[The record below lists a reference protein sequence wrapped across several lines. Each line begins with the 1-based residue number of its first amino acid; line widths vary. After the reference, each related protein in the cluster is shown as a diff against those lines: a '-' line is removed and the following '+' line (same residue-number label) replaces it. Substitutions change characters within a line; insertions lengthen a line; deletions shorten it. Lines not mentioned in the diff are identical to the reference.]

1 MNMIRGSSSLMS
13 SRWKRIAIKLIKLI
27 KNLWHMEKGLKM
39 GLLTY
44 KEIVSFLCRKLIMN
58 LKEKLLFLMDFIG
71 NKLIDYF
78 VIFII

>member
-1 MNMIRGSSSLMS
+1 
-13 SRWKRIAIKLIKLI
+13 
-27 KNLWHMEKGLKM
+27 MEKGLKM

-44 KEIVSFLCRKLIMN
+44 KEIVFFLCRKLIMN

>member
-1 MNMIRGSSSLMS
+1 
-13 SRWKRIAIKLIKLI
+13 
-27 KNLWHMEKGLKM
+27 MEKGLKM

-78 VIFII
+78 EIFII